1 MFRDIK
7 PQKNQFSDLHKLHV
21 TKSVIAADKAH
32 AASSVERDFEKEHK
46 DEMQRL
52 CDKIEALQEE

>member
-1 MFRDIK
+1 MCFETLNLRKINF
-7 PQKNQFSDLHKLHV
+7 QIFI

-32 AASSVERDFEKEHK
+32 AAASVERDFEKEHK

>member
-1 MFRDIK
+1 MLQNLLS
-7 PQKNQFSDLHKLHV
+7 P
-21 TKSVIAADKAH
+21 ADKAH
-32 AASSVERDFEKEHK
+32 AAASVERDFEKEHK